1 MSAPT
6 SANRQAVAI
15 PKGVATVLLD
25 LDGTLTDP
33 QVGITTSIRHAM
45 AELGRPLADAVDLDW
60 CIGPPLI
67 DAFAR
72 LLDGDRALAERGV
85 AAYRARYGVVGL
97 YENEV
102 YPGIP
107 ELLDALVGAGR
118 RVVLATS
125 KPRVFAERILGH
137 FDLARRFAA
146 IHGSELDGARVHK
159 TDLLPWI
166 LDREAIDPGSAV
178 MVGDRE
184 HDVLGAHAAGLATI
198 GVLWGYGS
206 RDELVRAGAAAIAS
220 GIGDLATLLGVAV
233 PPPAV
238 K

>member
-1 MSAPT
+1 MTTGAEP
-6 SANRQAVAI
+6 VAFPSRI
-15 PKGVATVLLD
+15 ATVLLD

-33 QVGITTSIRHAM
+33 HLGITTSIRHAM
-45 AELGRPLADAVDLDW
+45 AELGRPLAPEVVLDW

-72 LLDGDRALAERGV
+72 LLGGDRALAERGV

-107 ELLDALVGAGR
+107 ALLDALVADGR
-118 RVVLATS
+118 RLVLATS
-125 KPRVFAERILGH
+125 KPRVFAARILEH
-137 FDLARRFAA
+137 FDLARRFTAV
-146 IHGSELDGARVHK
+146 HGSELDGTRVHK

-166 LDREAIDPGSAV
+166 VEVERIDPTTAV

-184 HDVLGAHAAGLATI
+184 HDVLGARAAGIATV
-198 GVLWGYGS
+198 GVSWGYGG
-206 RDELVRAGAAAIAS
+206 RDELERVGAARVVDTVAA
-220 GIGDLATLLGVAV
+220 LARVLGVA
-233 PPPAV
+233 P
-238 K
+238 

>member
-1 MSAPT
+1 MTAVSVTTNAP
-6 SANRQAVAI
+6 VAI
-15 PKGVATVLLD
+15 PRGIATVLFD

-33 QVGITTSIRHAM
+33 KVGITASIRHAM
-45 AELGRPLADAVDLDW
+45 AELGRPLAASADLDW

-67 DAFAR
+67 DSFAR
-72 LLDGDRALAERGV
+72 LLDGDRDLAARGV

-107 ELLDALVGAGR
+107 DLLDALVADGR
-118 RVVLATS
+118 RLVLATS
-125 KPRVFAERILGH
+125 KPRVFAERILEH

-146 IHGSELDGARVHK
+146 IHGSELDGTRVHK

-166 LDREAIDPGSAV
+166 LEREAIDPTTAV

-184 HDVLGAHAAGLATI
+184 HDALGARAAGLATI
-198 GVLWGYGS
+198 GVAWGYG
-206 RDELVRAGAAAIAS
+206 RPDELVRAGAARIAT
-220 GIGDLATLLGVAV
+220 DVAELADLLGVADRF
-233 PPPAV
+233 AV

>member
-1 MSAPT
+1 MSAVSSNTDSLP
-6 SANRQAVAI
+6 VAI
-15 PKGVATVLLD
+15 PRGIATVLFD

-33 QVGITTSIRHAM
+33 KVGITGSIRHAM
-45 AELGRPLADAVDLDW
+45 AELGRPLGDKVDLDW

-72 LLDGDRALAERGV
+72 LLDGDRGRAEAGV

-107 ELLDALVGAGR
+107 ELLDALVADGR
-118 RVVLATS
+118 RLVLATS
-125 KPRVFAERILGH
+125 KPRVFAERILAH

-146 IHGSELDGARVHK
+146 IHGSELDGTRVHK

-166 LDREAIDPGSAV
+166 LAREGIEAATAV

-184 HDVLGAHAAGLATI
+184 HDVFGARAAGLAAI
-198 GVLWGYGS
+198 GVAWGYGS
-206 RDELVRAGAAAIAS
+206 RAELTAAGATWVADAIPDLHAALA
-220 GIGDLATLLGVAV
+220 GDRV
-233 PPPAV
+233 
-238 K
+238 